1 MTQKS
6 EDRPEKTEEQKL
18 LEGYCGLNRANASNR
33 RYLNVEPNISVK
45 DSFTKDD
52 YYGFRPNESV
62 DGEAKKLMFKASE
75 AYKSVGIIKQVI
87 DLMGDFASQ
96 GIRIVHPNKSIERF
110 SQRWFKK
117 VHGVERSERFLNH
130 LYKFGNVVV
139 YVTYGKITKK
149 EQKQMSKAAEKR
161 VIPFKYDF
169 MNPMNVEVSSTAG
182 EIYSG
187 NKKYKL
193 RLSKS
198 VKEGINS
205 AEEYVKLDS
214 QRLRVFHYKK
224 DDWELWGLPMI
235 HAVLDDITML
245 EKMKLADMAALDGA
259 ISNVRLW
266 TIGNLEHKILPTR
279 SAIDKLRDVLAANT
293 GGGPMDLIWGPELAF
308 SESNTQIYKFLG
320 NEKYGPVFNALY
332 GGIGIPQTMTGSS
345 AANGGFTNNFLS
357 LKTLIEKLEYGRSL
371 LIEFW
376 EQELKALSEAM
387 GFPSAPEILFS
398 DMILSDE
405 AAEKNLWLQLYD
417 RNIIS
422 AETLRGKFRESDDVE
437 ESRVNDEFKKRKKKK
452 LPPKAGP
459 YDKDST
465 DEFIKIALQQQRVK
479 ISDVTDL
486 VERTP
491 PKDPNAAPPG
501 KPGQPSQ
508 KSVPNQNGRPL
519 LKRDTGPRKQKRVL
533 PRSKADFASC
543 LVWASN
549 AQNKISSILN
559 PHFLSKFGKANMRQ
573 LTEAELFT
581 IEEVKFMALCGL
593 DLMRE
598 VNEESIKEA
607 LGLLRKIDMASF
619 YEEFVRTHDRKPN
632 IDEIRQLRCIAYSS
646 QDFS

>member
-1 MTQKS
+1 MSQKGKQ
-6 EDRPEKTEEQKL
+6 PEKTPEQLL
-18 LEGYCGLNRANASNR
+18 LEGYCSVNMAVGTNR
-33 RYLNVEPNISVK
+33 RYLEVEPNISVK
-45 DSFTKDD
+45 DSFTKED

-62 DGEAKKLMFKASE
+62 DGEAKALMIKSNK
-75 AYKSVGIIKQVI
+75 AYKSVGIIKQIV

-96 GIRIVHPNKSIERF
+96 GIRIVHKNKAIERF
-110 SQRWFKK
+110 CQRWFKK

-139 YVTYGKITKK
+139 YVTYGKITKS
-149 EQKQMSKAAEKR
+149 EQRDMSKAAEKR

-169 MNPMNVEVSSTAG
+169 LNPIKVEVTSSAG
-182 EIYSG
+182 EMYAG
-187 NKKYKL
+187 NRKYKL
-193 RLSKS
+193 LLSRTVRESISSPEES
-198 VKEGINS
+198 VPLNN
-205 AEEYVKLDS
+205 D
-214 QRLRVFHYKK
+214 RLRIFHYKK

-266 TIGNLEHKILPTR
+266 TLGDLEHKILPTR
-279 SAIDKLRDVLAANT
+279 SAIDKLRDILASNT
-293 GGGPMDLIWGPELAF
+293 GGGPMDLIWGPELKF

-357 LKTLIEKLEYGRSL
+357 LKTLIEKLEYGRGL
-371 LIEFW
+371 LVEFW
-376 EQELKALSEAM
+376 ENELKQLSDAM
-387 GFPSAPEILFS
+387 GFPSPPQIMFS

-405 AAEKNLWLQLYD
+405 AAEKNLWVQLYD

-422 AETLRGKFRESDDVE
+422 AETLRGKFRESNDVE

-452 LPPKAGP
+452 VPPKAGP

-465 DEFIKIALQQQRVK
+465 DEFVKIALQQQRVK

-501 KPGQPSQ
+501 KPGAPSQ
-508 KSVPNQNGRPL
+508 TKKAPNQNGRPL
-519 LKRDTGPRKQKRVL
+519 LKKDSGPRKQKRVL

-543 LVWASN
+543 LVWATN
-549 AQNKISSILN
+549 AQEKISAILN
-559 PHFLSKFGKANMRQ
+559 PYFLNEYGKTNMRQ
-573 LTEAELFT
+573 LTEAQLFT
-581 IEEVKFMALCGL
+581 IEEVKFAALCGL
-593 DLMRE
+593 DLMSE
-598 VNEESIKEA
+598 VSPETVKEA
-607 LGLLRKIDMASF
+607 LSAMKKIDMTSF
-619 YEEFVRTHDRKPN
+619 YERFVRTHNRQPN
-632 IDEIRQLRCIAYSS
+632 MDEVRQLRCVAYSS